1 MKASP
6 QVVMDMPDL
15 FEPDD
20 DDEQAQPTDPHEEVM
35 LELIDEITLGLCFEI
50 HRSCK
55 LGTYF
60 LDETD
65 STSDEQFALVNEH
78 GLDVFGQVPMKKQ
91 VECVCPNCNRNIA
104 ASRFAPHLEK
114 CMGMGRNSSRIAS
127 RRIANANAKKDDD
140 DNDGSDHE
148 ADDNDWSYAADRKV
162 KKLKKDKNNHSGSPR
177 RGKKLRGGNNGENIP
192 SVGSTKSDDSSGA
205 NNPLAL
211 YENMLLEDRKAL
223 LMTTCGVISE
233 HTKRMCTRSGR
244 CPQHTDEQRRAV
256 RQYLLHGSNGTTES
270 SENIGPS
277 SNTELV
283 DIDTFD
289 DADNQALRD
298 TLQWEVAA
306 ASPADS
312 TSTTSSVKVSK
323 KRKHGKGKKKSKSGS
338 GGGNNGSGGGSR
350 GGTPTSSVLMGYL
363 VSK

>member
-20 DDEQAQPTDPHEEVM
+20 DDEQAQPSDPYEEVM
-35 LELIDEITLGLCFEI
+35 LELIDEISLGLCFET

-65 STSDEQFALVNEH
+65 STADEQFALVTEH
-78 GLDVFGQVPMKKQ
+78 GRDVFGQVPMKKQ

-104 ASRFAPHLEK
+104 AARFAPHLEK

-162 KKLKKDKNNHSGSPR
+162 KKLKRDRNNHSGSPR
-177 RGKKLRGGNNGENIP
+177 RGKNKKNLHNGDNIP
-192 SVGSTKSDDSSGA
+192 SVGSTKSDDSG
-205 NNPLAL
+205 LAA

-223 LMTTCGVISE
+223 LLNTCGVISE
-233 HTKRMCTRSGR
+233 HTKRMCTRSSR

-256 RQYLLHGSNGTTES
+256 RQYLLHGISNGSAAAETDALGAAS
-270 SENIGPS
+270 SEV
-277 SNTELV
+277 V
-283 DIDTFD
+283 DIDTLD
-289 DADNQALRD
+289 DTDSQLLRD

-312 TSTTSSVKVSK
+312 TSTTSSIKVTK
-323 KRKHGKGKKKSKSGS
+323 KRKHNKGKKKNKSS
-338 GGGNNGSGGGSR
+338 SSTGNGNSGGSR
-350 GGTPTSSVLMGYL
+350 GSTPTASMLLGYL